1 MKNKVY
7 GKNIN
12 FLELEF
18 DFDENI
24 DFLKY
29 ENSVIVPI
37 FEEKLVMYFDS
48 INQSWEFP
56 KSKSNENE
64 NIIQSSI
71 REIFEECGAIAEYIK
86 PIGHYKVLEQD
97 SRKKFLIFIAKIA
110 IFEPRPRWSTDDL
123 VKLFEILPEK
133 LSDENETLYKAIIK
147 NIKAKCVHILL

>member
-12 FLELEF
+12 FPELEF
-18 DFDENI
+18 NFDKNI

-48 INQSWEFP
+48 INQSWKFP

-86 PIGHYKVLEQD
+86 PIGYYKSVEQNN
-97 SRKKFLIFIAKIA
+97 RKKILIFIAKIA

-123 VKLFEILPEK
+123 VKLFEKLPDK
-133 LSDENETLYKAIIK
+133 LSDQNNILYRTIIK